1 MYWFS
6 RVDKKER
13 ATINPKIDADRCFQ
27 YAPSVALVYGKIKW
41 NQASF
46 SIFKLF
52 INDYIWEETKYP
64 S

>member
-41 NQASF
+41 NHASF